1 MQFEISKPQ
10 LTQKV
15 WLCAENITHIPLPL
29 YIDKISAGFPSP
41 ADGYLDK
48 ELDLNELMVDS
59 PPSTF
64 FVRVEGD
71 SMTGAGIFSGDML
84 IVNRAKEPTD
94 GKIIIAVL
102 DGELTVKR
110 LRIKRDQT
118 IQLEAENIAYQ
129 PILVTKE
136 REFSI
141 WGVVTGV
148 VRSL

>member
-1 MQFEISKPQ
+1 MIPEHTKPQ

-15 WLCAENITHIPLPL
+15 WPCTETLSHIPLPL
-29 YIDKISAGFPSP
+29 FIDKISAGFPSP
-41 ADGYLDK
+41 AEGYLDK
-48 ELDLNELMVDS
+48 ALDLNDLMIDN

-71 SMTGAGIFSGDML
+71 SMTGAGIYPGDML

-110 LRIKRDQT
+110 LRFMKNKT
-118 IQLEAENIAYQ
+118 IQLEAENSAYQ
-129 PILVTKE
+129 PIIVTSDRDFK
-136 REFSI
+136 I
-141 WGVVTGV
+141 WGIVTGV

>member
-1 MQFEISKPQ
+1 MKSEPIRPQ
-10 LTQKV
+10 LTQKI
-15 WLCAENITHIPLPL
+15 WPCAENLSHLPLPL

-41 ADGYLDK
+41 AEGYLDK
-48 ELDLNELMVDS
+48 ALDLNDLMVDN
-59 PPSTF
+59 PPATF

-71 SMTGAGIFSGDML
+71 SMTGAGIYPGDML
-84 IVNRAKEPTD
+84 IVNRAKEPAD

-110 LRIKRDQT
+110 LRIKKDKT
-118 IQLEAENIAYQ
+118 VQLEAENSAYQ
-129 PILVTKE
+129 PILVTSE
-136 REFSI
+136 RDFKI

>member
-1 MQFEISKPQ
+1 MQSAQQ
-10 LTQKV
+10 LSQSI
-15 WLCAENITHIPLPL
+15 WLCTENLTYLPLPL
-29 YIDKISAGFPSP
+29 YIEKISAGFPSP
-41 ADGYLDK
+41 AEGYMDK
-48 ELDLNELMVDS
+48 ELDLNELMVDN

-71 SMTGAGIFSGDML
+71 SMTGAGIMSGDML
-84 IVNRAKEPTD
+84 IVNRSKDPTD

-110 LRIKRDQT
+110 LRIKKDKT
-118 IQLEAENIAYQ
+118 IQLEAENSAYK
-129 PILVTKE
+129 PIQVTKE
-136 REFSI
+136 RDFSI